1 MADIQRARGAS
12 RPVSAVEKSRAAR
25 EGGNGVTRPASAG
38 VWRGKPSVYVSNMA
52 KVLGS
57 GSDASVSVGS
67 ASESGGQHGGGR
79 RGNDDDRGKPAPSNH
94 SRSSSIASSTHSKPR
109 KGGADVWVVGPLPAA
124 TGRKGEAQ
132 SGSRPNASATDVPL
146 DGDGTVRQQRL
157 FKLGRLGSE
166 ADRLALQ
173 QMENAL
179 MAAAARGGSTTGD
192 AQCIPS

>member
-1 MADIQRARGAS
+1 MADIKRARGAS

-57 GSDASVSVGS
+57 ASDASVSVGS

-79 RGNDDDRGKPAPSNH
+79 RGNDDDRGKPAPSTH

-124 TGRKGEAQ
+124 TGRKGDAQ
-132 SGSRPNASATDVPL
+132 PRPTATDAPV

-192 AQCIPS
+192 AKYISS